1 MTHET
6 LVKLVF
12 GAHGTILAAAAY
24 AFLNFSTYSNKFRN
38 WQNDVEEALKNL
50 KRTLP
55 VSLSKILKPILER
68 SGTTTKN
75 ILDSYGNYCETEV
88 EPTEG
93 EGYLNALSN
102 FVDDNANEMARYRSL
117 LLTYRAY
124 SFWATYLT
132 WTILILGVLETTILA
147 LIGYFGIL
155 KGDNISDLLITVS
168 FSISATGII
177 ICFLELIFLLINHN
191 KGIKNRGCND

>member
-1 MTHET
+1 MTPET
-6 LVKLVF
+6 LIKFVF
-12 GAHGTILAAAAY
+12 GAHSTILASAVY

-38 WQNDVEEALKNL
+38 WQNDIGEALDNL

-55 VSLSKILKPILER
+55 TSLSKVLNPIIQR

-75 ILDSYGNYCETEV
+75 ILDSSGNYCEV
-88 EPTEG
+88 DVDPTDG

-102 FVDDNANEMARYRSL
+102 FINENANEMARYRTL

-124 SFWATYLT
+124 SFWATYLS
-132 WTILILGVLETTILA
+132 WTIMILGALEITLLA

-155 KGDNISDLLITVS
+155 KGKNISDLLITVS
-168 FSISATGII
+168 FSISAIGII
-177 ICFLELIFLLINHN
+177 ICFFGLLFLLINYN